1 MLFVRLDSRSLFRM
15 SFCPASRVP
24 GSRHLGCERCSRS
37 GRSLLRS
44 SVLALGVLITVET
57 TRLRSRNL
65 AGMRISCVLPSHC
78 RFPFQYFQQ
87 RTSNVPAFSPAS
99 VRASHET
106 IQPALVRGRSEPSE
120 SIGGHPV
127 SCESYPEL
135 VSDASTCPPL
145 FRHRAPL
152 GIRSTET
159 PEFLPIGMEF

>member
-15 SFCPASRVP
+15 SFVRPVAFRDP
-24 GSRHLGCERCSRS
+24 GISAVSVHR
-37 GRSLLRS
+37 GRLAVFSLA
-44 SVLALGVLITVET
+44 ALGVLTTLET
-57 TRLRSRNL
+57 TRVRSWNLDRPGICRLRAVVTFRHLSSPDL
-65 AGMRISCVLPSHC
+65 S
-78 RFPFQYFQQ
+78 PFVSQ
-87 RTSNVPAFSPAS
+87 PS